1 MSEKKI
7 AFFERGSWY
16 HRTKTLME
24 NGSVKYGKLGG
35 FKTEEEAEKS
45 YYKLLD
51 EFEKSI
57 AKSVIKNKNDVNLK
71 DYLNFWFENI
81 YCTRVE
87 MSTQMLG
94 AYTLYD
100 LIFPSIE
107 KDIKLRLV
115 TTEFLDEVLEVASK
129 ICESAGN
136 KSRELFSI
144 AFKDAVTEGFLKKN
158 PVERNKSI

>member
-1 MSEKKI
+1 MNKKKI

-35 FKTEEEAEKS
+35 FKTEEEAEES
-45 YYKLLD
+45 YKKLMD
-51 EFEKSI
+51 EFDKSI
-57 AKSVIKNKNDVNLK
+57 VKNVVRNKLEVNLK
-71 DYLNFWFENI
+71 DYLNYWFENI
-81 YCTRVE
+81 YSTRVE
-87 MSTQMLG
+87 LSTQMLG

-100 LIFPSIE
+100 LIFPSFE
-107 KDIKLRLV
+107 KDIKLRFV
-115 TTEFLDEVLEVASK
+115 TKQFLDELLEKASK

-136 KSRELFSI
+136 KSRELLNI